1 VRCKACAGAGL
12 AESERIFTVRIPPGS
27 QAGNTQ
33 RVPGEGSPGRRGGP
47 AGDLHVLVRVKPD
60 PFYRV
65 EGDILVC
72 EVPLSLDEA
81 ALGTEIDIPLPGA
94 CVRMKIPAGTQP
106 GSVFRVRGKGL
117 PRRSGG
123 SRGDAHVRISL
134 EIPAQ
139 LSDEARALLSKLSST
154 LDDSAYPRRKAFRAR
169 AQETGE

>member
-1 VRCKACAGAGL
+1 M
-12 AESERIFTVRIPPGS
+12 
-27 QAGNTQ
+27 
-33 RVPGEGSPGRRGGP
+33 
-47 AGDLHVLVRVKPD
+47 VRVKPD

-117 PRRSGG
+117 PRTSGAAEATHMCA
-123 SRGDAHVRISL
+123 SPWKYRHNCPTRRAHC
-134 EIPAQ
+134 
-139 LSDEARALLSKLSST
+139 
-154 LDDSAYPRRKAFRAR
+154 
-169 AQETGE
+169 